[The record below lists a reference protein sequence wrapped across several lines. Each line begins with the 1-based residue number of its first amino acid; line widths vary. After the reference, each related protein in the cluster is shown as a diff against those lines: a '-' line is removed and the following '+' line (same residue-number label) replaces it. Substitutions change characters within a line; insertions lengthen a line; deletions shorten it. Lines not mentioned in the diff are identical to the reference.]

1 MGKVSDDQSQSSS
14 SKPRDFFQEDV
25 LGSDLPHNSIEVI
38 PDPAL
43 VLDALALAGRGPGLA
58 RDAHRDD
65 LNEATPRSAVEGL
78 DVIPD
83 RERRKRAVLLTR
95 DQCCR
100 CKGFPLHSTNKPVG
114 ISEGQAESLL
124 DPPDAG
130 AEGEPV
136 ESGT

>member
-14 SKPRDFFQEDV
+14 SKPRDFLQEDV

-65 LNEATPRSAVEGL
+65 LNEATPRSAVEGGN
-78 DVIPD
+78 VIPN
-83 RERRKRAVLLTR
+83 RRLSHVAALHAR
-95 DQCCR
+95 DQDGGR
-100 CKGFPLHSTNKPVG
+100 KGFDLDCNCKPVG
-114 ISEGQAESLL
+114 ISEGQSYSFLK
-124 DPPDAG
+124 PSNP
-130 AEGEPV
+130 
-136 ESGT
+136 GT